1 MARTAR
7 VLGLTLASALTA
19 TALSVTG
26 PTALA
31 GSAAARERRGRP
43 DPVR

>member
-7 VLGLTLASALTA
+7 VLGLTLVSTLVA

-26 PTALA
+26 QTAPA
-31 GSAAARERRGRP
+31 GAVPASAGEGRSRR
-43 DPVR
+43 